1 MNNFNISRI
10 NTDLGIYRISGLWC
24 DERLEASKIYI
35 ESIEVMGTDGWAL
48 LNLSHDDI
56 INLSK
61 ELTPRIIAHLQA
73 QSQ

>member
-10 NTDLGIYRISGLWC
+10 NTDLGIFRISGLWC
-24 DERLEASKIYI
+24 DERLAPSKIDI

-56 INLSK
+56 INLIK
-61 ELTPRIIAHLQA
+61 ELTLKIIAHLQVK
-73 QSQ
+73 SQ